1 MGPRWKQVLC
11 SKYDVSRDSY
21 YMNVASHLS
30 IIQDYGKVSCQ
41 LRRFF
46 ARVSHSKLERGTK
59 YYFRRYLGWGWPL
72 AVQVPDLFHCAQNYG
87 AMV

>member
-30 IIQDYGKVSCQ
+30 VIQDYGKVSCQ
-41 LRRFF
+41 LKEIFCQSITF
-46 ARVSHSKLERGTK
+46 
-59 YYFRRYLGWGWPL
+59 
-72 AVQVPDLFHCAQNYG
+72 QVGKGNKILFS
-87 AMV
+87 